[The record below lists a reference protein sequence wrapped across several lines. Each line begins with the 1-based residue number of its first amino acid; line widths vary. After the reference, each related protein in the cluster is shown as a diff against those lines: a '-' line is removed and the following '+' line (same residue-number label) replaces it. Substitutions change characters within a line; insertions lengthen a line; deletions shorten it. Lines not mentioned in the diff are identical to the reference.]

1 MIPHKH
7 ESTSNPKNAH
17 RHDMVNRWKWGPFI
31 KEKKWMSDGLSVR
44 ILLLDNCGMTVMPF

>member
-7 ESTSNPKNAH
+7 ETTSNPKNAH
-17 RHDMVNRWKWGPFI
+17 RHEMVNRWKWEPFV

-44 ILLLDNCGMTVMPF
+44 NFILDNSGI